1 MSCVAELDV
10 QTLVQP
16 VGRWF
21 LAIGSGDEVTDTEFH
36 RSGADGESI
45 EGLPTSFQ
53 ILDTREDNLSPWEG
67 VEALFRHES
76 SLDAGV
82 AHEVWCKSQ
91 AGPAEVGSPKSST
104 SVSTLPEGMPIRET
118 TKAITIAAAI
128 P

>member
-1 MSCVAELDV
+1 MSCVAQLAA

-16 VGRWF
+16 VGCWF
-21 LAIGSGDEVTDTEFH
+21 LAVGSGDEVTDPEFH
-36 RSGADGESI
+36 RGGAYGKSI
-45 EGLPTSFQ
+45 EGLSTGFQ
-53 ILDTREDNLSPWEG
+53 ILDTREDDLSPWES

-76 SLDAGV
+76 SLDAGI
-82 AHEVWCKSQ
+82 AFEVWCKPQ

-104 SVSTLPEGMPIRET
+104 SVSTLPDGMPTRET